1 VGIENRK
8 AGPMGPITV
17 TLPLVKETKG
27 ALRYALADRQ
37 ATAVSDLYVRKDKLR
52 EAGHVGPWP
61 TEINVTVEVKT
72 A

>member
-1 VGIENRK
+1 MV
-8 AGPMGPITV
+8 PVTV
-17 TLPLVKETKG
+17 TMPLVKETKG
-27 ALRYALADRQ
+27 ALLFALEDRL
-37 ATAVSDLYVRKDKLR
+37 ATAVSNVYVRKDKLR